1 MSRIHEALKK
11 AAEERAAR
19 ISAGVEERVP
29 EAVHDLRPPVADVP
43 RDNPAPPVDLAPP
56 IAPPSRDLRPP
67 VAETVLKLK
76 LPVADAPRELRPP
89 VAVPPPASRPIP
101 PSRLTPAAKPEE
113 AAFSYEELIKRSVP
127 QEWRLDPLNSVF
139 LNSRP
144 GEGGPERFRTL
155 RSRLYKIAST
165 RTLKKIL
172 ITSGVAS
179 EGKTFVAS
187 NLAQSIVQQPELRVL
202 LIDADLRSS
211 RLHLLFGAAN
221 CPGLSDYLRGD
232 ADEYAVMQKG
242 MSENLFL
249 IPGGSLV
256 SNPSELLLSDRMKEL
271 LHRVTPVFDWIIIDS
286 PPTLPVH
293 DASILAEMVDGVL
306 FVIRAGSTDAEIVER
321 TAAEFQGKNLLG
333 VVLNQVQKSDS
344 YGDEY
349 QNYYHQRD

>member
-19 ISAGVEERVP
+19 NSAGVEERITD
-29 EAVHDLRPPVADVP
+29 AVQERRPAAAEVAHDFRL
-43 RDNPAPPVDLAPP
+43 
-56 IAPPSRDLRPP
+56 P
-67 VAETVLKLK
+67 VAEPAQNTEASAADAILGLK
-76 LPVADAPRELRPP
+76 LPVADIPRDFKTSSVQSQAARPL
-89 VAVPPPASRPIP
+89 P
-101 PSRLTPAAKPEE
+101 PSRLTPAVKPE
-113 AAFSYEELIKRSVP
+113 AAFSYEELIKRCVP
-127 QEWRLDPLNSVF
+127 QEWHLDPLNSVF

-165 RTLKKIL
+165 RKLKKVL
-172 ITSGVAS
+172 ITSGVAA

-211 RLHLLFGAAN
+211 RLHLLLGAPN

-232 ADEYAVMQKG
+232 ADEYAVIQRG
-242 MSENLFL
+242 TSENLFL
-249 IPGGSLV
+249 IPGGSPV
-256 SNPSELLLSDRMKEL
+256 SNPSELLLSDRMKDL
-271 LHRVTPVFDWIIIDS
+271 LNRVAPAFDWIIMDS

-293 DASILAEMVDGVL
+293 DASVLAELVDGVL

-349 QNYYHQRD
+349 QNYYSHSQ